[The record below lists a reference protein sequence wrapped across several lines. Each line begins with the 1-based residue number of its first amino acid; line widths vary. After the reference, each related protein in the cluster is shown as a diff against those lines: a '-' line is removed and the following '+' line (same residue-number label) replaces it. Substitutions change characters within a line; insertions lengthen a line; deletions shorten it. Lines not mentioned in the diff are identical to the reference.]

1 MATSYKIRLKR
12 FNGVDYDILNL
23 SSDNIIMGN
32 GNTLQSI
39 IPSSNGIVKYNNGV
53 FQTAVDGTDYLTS
66 ATNYSPIKY
75 VSANYSLTADDVG
88 KTIITPNTA
97 VTITLPS
104 SVVSSVPIGAEFAFS
119 SNYTTTNAT
128 FDLSAITNPYT
139 NINGTATRCERF
151 RMTAGFDMV
160 VIKRLSNA
168 TWGIY
173 GNVEVVT

>member
-1 MATSYKIRLKR
+1 M
-12 FNGVDYDILNL
+12 
-23 SSDNIIMGN
+23 
-32 GNTLQSI
+32 
-39 IPSSNGIVKYNNGV
+39 
-53 FQTAVDGTDYLTS
+53 TAAVAGTDYLTPG
-66 ATNYSPIKY
+66 TNYSPVKAI
-75 VSANYSLTADDVG
+75 SANYSLTADDVG
-88 KTIITPNTA
+88 KTILTPNTA
-97 VTITLPS
+97 VTITLPP
-104 SVVSSVPIGAEFAFS
+104 SVVTAVPIGAEFAFS

-128 FDLSAITNPYT
+128 FDLSAVTNPYT